1 MIGGKYV
8 AKKSKKK
15 SKLEEKLTRK
25 HELIWDKLGKKEKDT
40 VFEFSKGYKKFL
52 AKAKTEREAVTEIIK
67 FAEKNGFKDI
77 AKVKKPAPGTKLYIT
92 NRNKT
97 VAMVVL
103 GSEPIESGVN
113 IIASHIDSPRLDLKQ
128 NPLYEDDD
136 TKLALFKTHYYGG
149 IKKYQWVNQP
159 LAIHGYVV
167 KENGESVNITIGEKS
182 DEPAF
187 TVTDLEP
194 HLYRQKQAKRK
205 LPEGIKGEELN
216 ILVGSL
222 PIKDDDAKA
231 NVKLWVLNHLNKEY
245 GLVEEDFTS
254 AELEVVPAGPPRD
267 IGFDASMIGAYGQ
280 DDRICAYG
288 AMTAIIEVSKPKRTA
303 IALFFDKEEI
313 GSEGNTG
320 VKSRFLENM
329 IGQLIELSY
338 PEYRYSQ
345 LGRALTGSKALS
357 SDVTGG
363 VNPNFKDVHELKNAP
378 RIGYGIV
385 ITKFTGSGGK
395 YSSNDAN
402 AEFVGELRCLFNK
415 KKVAWQT
422 GELGKVDEGG
432 GGTIAKFL
440 AEHNMEV
447 VDCGPAVLSLHA
459 PFEISSK
466 ADMYSTYEAYKAFY
480 GN

>member
-1 MIGGKYV
+1 M
-8 AKKSKKK
+8 AKKSNKK

-25 HELIWDKLGKKEKDT
+25 DKLIWDKLGKKEKAT
-40 VFEFSKGYKKFL
+40 TFEISERYKDFL
-52 AKAKTEREAVTEIIK
+52 AKAKTEREAVAEIVR
-67 FAEKNGFKDI
+67 FAGKNGFKPI
-77 AKVKKPAPGTKLYIT
+77 EKVTKPGPGTRLYIT
-92 NRNKT
+92 NRNKN

-103 GSEPIESGVN
+103 GSEPITEGVN

-128 NPLYEDDD
+128 NPLYQDDD
-136 TKLALFKTHYYGG
+136 TRLALFKTHYYGG

-159 LAIHGYVV
+159 LAVHGHIVRGDGSSV
-167 KENGESVNITIGEKS
+167 DVTVGENSKDPV
-182 DEPAF
+182 F

-216 ILVGSL
+216 VLVGSV
-222 PIKDDDAKA
+222 PMDDEDAKA
-231 NVKLWVLNHLNKEY
+231 KVKLWVLNHLNQEY
-245 GLVEEDFTS
+245 GIVEEDFTT
-254 AELEVVPAGPPRD
+254 AELEIVPAGRPRD
-267 IGFDASMIGAYGQ
+267 IGFDRSMIGAYGQ

-288 AMTAIIEVSKPKRTA
+288 AMAAIAEVSKPKRTA
-303 IALFFDKEEI
+303 VALFFDKEEI
-313 GSEGNTG
+313 GSDGNTG
-320 VKSRFLENM
+320 VKSRFLESM
-329 IGQLIELSY
+329 IGELIELSE
-338 PEYRYSQ
+338 PEYRYSH
-345 LGRALTGSKALS
+345 LARALSGSKALS

-363 VNPNFKDVHELKNAP
+363 VNPNYKDVHELKNAP
-378 RIGYGIV
+378 RVGYGIV

-402 AEFVGELRCLFNK
+402 AEYIGEIRRVFNK
-415 KKVAWQT
+415 KKVPWQT

-447 VDCGPAVLSLHA
+447 VDCGPALLSLHA

-466 ADMYSTYEAYKAFY
+466 ADLYSTVLAYKAFF